1 MATNTVVGSLTCS
14 DGTTIPLKT
23 EIAEGTESD
32 LGTDSVYTVSSMN
45 VGDYKPNG
53 IITAG
58 SVTCDN
64 GVAYCYILSQG
75 LVAALIPCGVKGAVQ
90 DVPQLCKP
98 YRLQAGDK
106 VRVLN
111 STAASRVGALS
122 VYTASGKSRIFY
134 TSSAPSGAATQELVD
149 LQTSNSIGD
158 TLQGERIIKWAGTSV
173 DGAKIETNGFY
184 VVDALGNVVGAC
196 PATDPSVNQPQF
208 TAAYNVPISLN
219 FKAQYLTNA

>member
-14 DGTTIPLKT
+14 DGTTIPLKA

-32 LGTDSVYTVSSMN
+32 LTTDTTYTVSAMN

-53 IITAG
+53 VITAG

-64 GVAYCYILSQG
+64 GVSYCYILSQG
-75 LVAALIPCGVKGAVQ
+75 LVAALIPFGVKGAVQ

-106 VRVLN
+106 VRVMN
-111 STAASRVGALS
+111 NTAADREASLS
-122 VYTASGKSRIFY
+122 VYTSSGKSRIFRV
-134 TSSAPSGAATQELVD
+134 TPSGGATNELID
-149 LQTSNSIGD
+149 LQTNNSIGD
-158 TLQGERIIKWAGTSV
+158 TLQGERIVKWAGASV

-208 TAAYNVPISLN
+208 TAAYNVPVNLN
-219 FKAQYLTNA
+219 FKAQFLTNA